1 VKSLRL
7 KNIIIVTKK
16 GKIHMLNMKQAAE
29 QVLVLAEKKGLKDVD
44 VVVERSESLDVE
56 IQEGKVEK
64 VEQSTS
70 LGLGVRVLD
79 GGRTGLAST
88 ERLSSESIQ
97 HAFENACE
105 NAKLQDPTEVEM
117 LDAPAEI
124 PDSASLELYNP
135 DLDQLNT
142 EDLTELGLS
151 IEDAVKAA
159 DKRVVSI
166 PYLGVSR
173 GRKESLLLSSRGVSY
188 SKQTNEVAAW
198 CGPLLQ
204 DGDSRKSGMQI
215 YHRREWDP
223 HVGKRIAEEAV
234 EKAAELLKA
243 SPISGGKLP
252 VVLDEYM
259 APRFLGMFFGAFS
272 AESAQ
277 RGMSRLQER
286 LGETIAIP
294 ELTLLDDPHR
304 KGANR
309 SRFLDAEGFLTK
321 ALPLIEDGVFRN
333 FLYHVESA
341 SKENKSSTGHAVRG
355 YSGGIS
361 TGSHNLVWPGGE
373 YSLEQLCSLN
383 NKCLLVTQLEGQA
396 GCNPVS
402 GDISIGVQ
410 GFLLENGLRIQPVD
424 SITLAGNFFD
434 VLKNILASG
443 NTYQPELTH
452 SFIPALLI
460 EGLTVSG

>member
-1 VKSLRL
+1 
-7 KNIIIVTKK
+7 
-16 GKIHMLNMKQAAE
+16 MLNMKQAAE
-29 QVLVLAEKKGLKDVD
+29 LVLVLAEKKGLKDVD
-44 VVVERSESLDVE
+44 VVVERSEALDVE

-105 NAKLQDPTEVEM
+105 NAKFQDPTEVKM
-117 LDAPAEI
+117 LDAPSEI

-135 DLDQLNT
+135 KLDQLNAD
-142 EDLTELGLS
+142 DLTELGMS
-151 IEDAVKAA
+151 MEDAVKAA
-159 DKRVVSI
+159 DERVVSI

-204 DGDSRKSGMQI
+204 DADSRKSGMQI

-277 RGMSRLQER
+277 RGMSRLQGN

-341 SKENKSSTGHAVRG
+341 SKENKNSTGHAVRG

-361 TGSHNLVWPGGE
+361 TGSHNLVWPKGDH
-373 YSLEQLCSLN
+373 SLEQLCTLN

-424 SITLAGNFFD
+424 SITVAGNFFD
-434 VLKNILASG
+434 VLQNIRASG
-443 NTYQPELTH
+443 NAYQPELTH

>member
-1 VKSLRL
+1 
-7 KNIIIVTKK
+7 
-16 GKIHMLNMKQAAE
+16 MFDMKQAAE
-29 QVLVLAEKKGLKDVD
+29 HVLMLAAEKGHKDVD
-44 VVVERSESLDVE
+44 VVVERNDSLDVE
-56 IQEGKVEK
+56 IRDGKVEK

-88 ERLSSESIQ
+88 ERLSSESIA
-97 HAFENACE
+97 HTFRNACE

-124 PDSASLELYNP
+124 PDPATLELYNP
-135 DLDQLNT
+135 ELDQLNT
-142 EDLTELGLS
+142 EQLTELGLS
-151 IEDAVKAA
+151 IEDAVKVA
-159 DKRVVSI
+159 DERVVSI

-173 GRKESLLLSSRGVSY
+173 GRSESLLLSSRGVSY
-188 SKQTNEVAAW
+188 SQQSNEVAAW

-215 YHRREWDP
+215 FHRREWDP
-223 HVGKRIAEEAV
+223 QAGKRIGTEAV
-234 EKAAELLKA
+234 EKAAELLSA
-243 SPISGGKLP
+243 APIKGGKMP

-277 RGMSRLQER
+277 RGMSRLQGK
-286 LGETIAIP
+286 LGERIAVP
-294 ELTLLDDPHR
+294 ELTLLDDPHLP
-304 KGANR
+304 GGNR
-309 SRFLDAEGFLTK
+309 SCFLDAEGLLTK
-321 ALPLIEDGVFRN
+321 PLPLIENGVFRN
-333 FLYHVESA
+333 FLFHVESA
-341 SKENKSSTGHAVRG
+341 RKENKSSTGHAARG
-355 YSGGIS
+355 ASGGIS
-361 TGSHNLVWPGGE
+361 TRSHNLVWPKGE
-373 YSLEQLCSLN
+373 HSLLQLCALN
-383 NKCLLVTQLEGQA
+383 NKCLLVTQLEGHA

-410 GFLLENGLRIQPVD
+410 GFLIENGSRIQPVD
-424 SITLAGNFFD
+424 SITVAGNFFD
-434 VLKNILASG
+434 VLKHVRGCG
-443 NTYQPELTH
+443 NAYQPELTH

>member
-1 VKSLRL
+1 
-7 KNIIIVTKK
+7 
-16 GKIHMLNMKQAAE
+16 MNMKQAAE
-29 QVLVLAEKKGLKDVD
+29 LVLVLAEKKGLKDVD
-44 VVVERSESLDVE
+44 VVVERSEALDVE

-124 PDSASLELYNP
+124 PDSATLELYNTE
-135 DLDQLNT
+135 LDQLNT
-142 EDLTELGLS
+142 EDLTELGMS
-151 IEDAVKAA
+151 MEDAVKAA

-204 DGDSRKSGMQI
+204 DADSRKSGMQI

-252 VVLDEYM
+252 VVLDENM

-361 TGSHNLVWPGGE
+361 TGSHNLVWPRGE

-410 GFLLENGLRIQPVD
+410 GFLLENGRRIQPVD
-424 SITLAGNFFD
+424 SVTVAGNFFD
-434 VLKNILASG
+434 VLQNIRASG
-443 NTYQPELTH
+443 NAYQPELTH

>member
-1 VKSLRL
+1 
-7 KNIIIVTKK
+7 
-16 GKIHMLNMKQAAE
+16 MLDMKQAAE
-29 QVLVLAEKKGLKDVD
+29 HVLMLAGEKGQKDVD
-44 VVVERSESLDVE
+44 VMVERDDSLSIE
-56 IQEGKVEK
+56 IQDGKVEK

-70 LGLGVRVLD
+70 LGLGVRVLEE
-79 GGRTGLAST
+79 GRTGLAST
-88 ERLSSESIQ
+88 ERLSQQSIS
-97 HAFENACE
+97 HAFQNACE
-105 NAKLQDPTEVEM
+105 NAKLQDPTQVEM
-117 LDAPAEI
+117 LDAPVQI
-124 PDSASLELYNP
+124 PDSSTLELYNP
-135 DLDQLNT
+135 ALDQLNAD
-142 EDLTELGLS
+142 DLTLLGLS
-151 IEDAVKAA
+151 MEDAVKAA
-159 DKRVVSI
+159 DERVVSI

-173 GRKESLLLSSRGVSY
+173 GRNESLLLSSRGVSY
-188 SKQTNEVAAW
+188 SQQSNEVAAW

-215 YHRREWDP
+215 YHRRLWDP
-223 HVGKRIAEEAV
+223 QAGKRIAEEAV
-234 EKAAELLKA
+234 EKAVELLKA

-277 RGMSRLQER
+277 RGMSRLQGKF
-286 LGETIAIP
+286 GETIAIP

-304 KGANR
+304 QGANR
-309 SRFLDAEGFLTK
+309 SCFLDAEGYLTK
-321 ALPLIEDGVFRN
+321 PLPLIEDGVFRN

-341 SKENKSSTGHAVRG
+341 NKENKSSTGHAVRG

-361 TGSHNLVWPGGE
+361 TRSHNLVWPTGE
-373 YSLEQLCSLN
+373 FSLEQLCAQNS
-383 NKCLLVTQLEGQA
+383 KCLFVTQLEGQA

-410 GFLLENGLRIQPVD
+410 GFLMENGRRVQPVD

-434 VLKNILASG
+434 VLLNIQGSG